1 MKFYPCTIDQVKSV
15 PKVLRSSPQNKLLPM
30 LNEFVHSG
38 AEAARLEFYP
48 EEYISVHSAFSSLY
62 NSIKYGNLPLH
73 VEIRSHTIY
82 ITRTDLF
89 TTDKEDAE

>member
-15 PKVLRSSPQNKLLPM
+15 PKIVRRSPQNKLLPI

-38 AEAARLEFYP
+38 AEAAYLEFSP
-48 EEYISVHSAFSSLY
+48 EEYVSVHSAFSSLY
-62 NSIKYGNLPLH
+62 NSIGYSKLPIH

-82 ITRTDLF
+82 ITRTDLPAA
-89 TTDKEDAE
+89 DKEDAE